1 MTNENE
7 DANSSNQEQP
17 SSAPLQTFST
27 QAIEPWILPLQK
39 TWATN
44 SIITINVLIFLAM
57 VLDGG
62 FETIWKPNSELLVKW
77 QLDWGPLT
85 LDGEPWRLLTSTFI
99 HIGII
104 HLGCNM
110 AVLSRIGATCELL
123 YGRAKFL
130 TIYLLSGI
138 AASVC
143 SLMIHADSGSAGASG
158 AICGLIG
165 AYAGFILMHQKEIEP
180 KIFKESMKQ
189 TAVYLAVCV
198 IFGASVHADQAAHA
212 GGLVAGLALGAT
224 MAPTNNTDRAIR
236 LRDTFG
242 TIALIGLIVLV
253 FTLEV
258 NGAFDRS
265 GMLALSK
272 ANNALNR
279 DKDIAKA
286 IELIESPQ
294 AAQNNSLYANQFR
307 AALYLESKQF
317 KKAKQA
323 VEKLLKQAPDNP
335 SVLQLAME
343 VAFIDRDYPKAI
355 EITNKGV
362 ETTRE
367 PAKAAYFA
375 FTNYLAS
382 RRLGVK
388 DAAETLKSC
397 KEKLSVQDW
406 AYKVASYLDGSM
418 NENAFEAAA
427 QNNDQK
433 TEVQFYTAMMK
444 LFEGETAEAKR
455 RFEWVVKNGPINFM
469 EYHYSVEELANL
481 NAGKIDGIE

>member
-1 MTNENE
+1 MTIETE
-7 DANSSNQEQP
+7 DANSSPQEQP

-44 SIITINVLIFLAM
+44 SIIAINVLIFLTM

-62 FETIWKPNSELLVKW
+62 LTTIWKPDSELLLKW

-85 LDGEPWRLLTSTFI
+85 LDGEPWRLLTSTFT

-138 AASVC
+138 GASVC
-143 SLMIHADSGSAGASG
+143 SLMIHADNGSAGASG

-189 TAVYLAVCV
+189 IAVYLAVCV
-198 IFGASVHADQAAHA
+198 IFGASVNADQAAHA
-212 GGLVAGLALGAT
+212 GGLLAGLALGAA
-224 MAPTNNTDRAIR
+224 MAPTNNTDRSIR
-236 LRDTFG
+236 LRDAFG
-242 TIALIGLIVLV
+242 TIAVIGLIGWV

-265 GMLALSK
+265 GMLAFSK
-272 ANNALNR
+272 ANNAINR
-279 DKDIAKA
+279 DKNIAKA
-286 IELIESPQ
+286 IELLESPQ
-294 AAQNNSLYANQFR
+294 AAQSDSLYVNQLR
-307 AALYLESKQF
+307 ASLYLKTNQIE
-317 KKAKQA
+317 KAKQA
-323 VEKLLKQAPDNP
+323 VEKLLKQVPDNP
-335 SVLQLAME
+335 TVLQLAME
-343 VAFIDRDYPKAI
+343 VAFIDRDYPKTI
-355 EITNKGV
+355 EITNKAI
-362 ETTRE
+362 EATKEKE
-367 PAKAAYFA
+367 PQKAAYFA

-382 RRLGVK
+382 KRLGVK
-388 DAAETLKSC
+388 DAAEKLKLI
-397 KEKLSVQDW
+397 KEKLSAEDW

-418 NENAFEAAA
+418 NETAFAAAA
-427 QNNDQK
+427 QNNDQT

-444 LFEGETAEAKR
+444 LSDGETAEAKK
-455 RFEWVVKNGPINFM
+455 RFEWVVKNGPSDFI
-469 EYHYSVEELANL
+469 EYHYSLAELANL
-481 NAGKIDGIE
+481 NADKIH